1 MSCFFIIVAKLAL
14 FVQNFSITFCAT
26 ILVVKITLA
35 DDINQIWNGALDIIL
50 IAVIIFIGVLA
61 DVGTVAMKIAL
72 EKDWIVVLAEGD
84 ETKLSRN
91 FQI

>member
-1 MSCFFIIVAKLAL
+1 M
-14 FVQNFSITFCAT
+14 
-26 ILVVKITLA
+26 
-35 DDINQIWNGALDIIL
+35 DIIL

-84 ETKLSRN
+84 ENKLARN
-91 FQI
+91 VC